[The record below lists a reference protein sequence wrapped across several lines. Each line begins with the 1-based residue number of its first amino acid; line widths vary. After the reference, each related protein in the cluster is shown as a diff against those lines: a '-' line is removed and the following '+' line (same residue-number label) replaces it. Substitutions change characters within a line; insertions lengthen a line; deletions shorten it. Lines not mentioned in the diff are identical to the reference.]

1 MLLFSTKNAFNF
13 PILRIK
19 EGLSHVQNPLSRHFW
34 CGCTV
39 VVKWWSAIEENTG

>member
-1 MLLFSTKNAFNF
+1 MCSTLFAG
-13 PILRIK
+13 I
-19 EGLSHVQNPLSRHFW
+19 FW